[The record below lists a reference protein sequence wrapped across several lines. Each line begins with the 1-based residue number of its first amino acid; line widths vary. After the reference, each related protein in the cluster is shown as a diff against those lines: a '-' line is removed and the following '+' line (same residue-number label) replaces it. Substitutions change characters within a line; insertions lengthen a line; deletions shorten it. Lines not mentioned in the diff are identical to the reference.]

1 MDFKRT
7 KNRIKI
13 LNVLNYTST
22 PLCAEDVYT
31 MLNKEIKIGSNEIKH
46 QYLSAKKARD
56 ILGWNPKYTI
66 EDGLAKTVK
75 WYKEFLGDK

>member
-1 MDFKRT
+1 MGSELKP
-7 KNRIKI
+7 II
-13 LNVLNYTST
+13 LN
-22 PLCAEDVYT
+22 
-31 MLNKEIKIGSNEIKH
+31 IGSNEIKH

>member
-1 MDFKRT
+1 MGSELKP
-7 KNRIKI
+7 II
-13 LNVLNYTST
+13 LN
-22 PLCAEDVYT
+22 
-31 MLNKEIKIGSNEIKH
+31 IGSNEIKH

-66 EDGLAKTVK
+66 ENGLEKTVK